1 MSTQA
6 AEALARARC
15 SLEGLST
22 ADAFGQQFFEDWP
35 LLQRWKEKQQLEL
48 DPHGPDVPIERLIA
62 TRQLPPAPWRWTDD
76 TLMALSI
83 FRVLARHGAIA
94 QGELAQS
101 FSEHFDAA
109 RDYGAAMHSLLPRL
123 ASEPWR
129 EAAPRLF
136 EGQGSFGNGAAMRVA
151 PVGAYFA
158 DDLEAVV
165 ENARRSAEVTHSH
178 EEGIAG
184 AIAVAVAA
192 AQAWRLGQSAKLVEC
207 EEFLDLVL
215 PHIPPGEVRRRTAVA
230 RDMVD
235 EPVQDV
241 ADFLGSGFEV
251 SAQDTVPFCLWC
263 AGQHLDHWE
272 ETLWLTVAGLGD
284 RDTTCAIVGGI
295 ITMYGGTQSIPPTWL
310 QAREPLSSWAFDL
323 SG

>member
-1 MSTQA
+1 MSTQST
-6 AEALARARC
+6 EALARARC

-22 ADAFGQQFFEDWP
+22 GDAFGQQFFEDWP
-35 LLQRWKEKQQLEL
+35 LLQRWKEERQLEL

-83 FRVLARHGAIA
+83 FRVLARYGAID
-94 QGELAQS
+94 QNELAQS
-101 FSEHFDAA
+101 FSEHFDAT

-123 ASEPWR
+123 AHEPWQD
-129 EAAPRLF
+129 AAPALF
-136 EGQGSFGNGAAMRVA
+136 DGAGSFGNGAAMRAA
-151 PVGAYFA
+151 PIGAYFA
-158 DDLEAVV
+158 DDLAATV
-165 ENARRSAEVTHSH
+165 ENARRSAQVTHAH

-192 AQAWRLGQSAKLVEC
+192 AQAWRLGQAREVVEC
-207 EEFLDLVL
+207 DEFLELVL
-215 PHIPPGEVRRRTAVA
+215 PHIPPGEVRRRTALA
-230 RDMVD
+230 RDMID

-241 ADFLGSGFEV
+241 ADFIGSGFEV

-295 ITMYGGTQSIPPTWL
+295 VTMYGGTQSVSSTWL
-310 QAREPLSSWAFDL
+310 DAREPLPAWAF
-323 SG
+323 SNK

>member
-1 MSTQA
+1 MSTQT

-22 ADAFGQQFFEDWP
+22 GDAFGQQFFEDWP
-35 LLQRWKEKQQLEL
+35 LLQRWKEERQLEL

-62 TRQLPPAPWRWTDD
+62 TRQIPPAPWRWTDD
-76 TLMALSI
+76 TQMALSV

-94 QGELAQS
+94 QDELAQL
-101 FSEHFDAA
+101 FSKHFDAT

-123 ASEPWR
+123 ASEPWQ
-129 EAAPRLF
+129 EAAPTLF
-136 EGQGSFGNGAAMRVA
+136 DGQGSFGNGAAMRAA
-151 PVGAYFA
+151 PIGAYFA

-165 ENARRSAEVTHSH
+165 HHARRSAEVTHAH

-184 AIAVAVAA
+184 AIGVAVAA
-192 AQAWRLGQSAKLVEC
+192 AQAWRLGRANKIVEC
-207 EEFLDLVL
+207 DEFLELVL
-215 PHIPPGEVRRRTAVA
+215 PHIPEGEVRRRTALA

-263 AGQHLDHWE
+263 AGQHLDLWE

-284 RDTTCAIVGGI
+284 RDTTCAIVAGI
-295 ITMYGGTQSIPPTWL
+295 VTMYGGVENIPTIWL
-310 QAREPLSSWAFDL
+310 QAREPLPAWAFSDE
-323 SG
+323 